1 MYREKR
7 LFSNKCY
14 LEFEETSRILRNFL
28 LFHLSINEPI
38 INLDNKLLAYVVHT
52 LNFCPNQSKE
62 SNVPKLKA
70 YCYMFFAQVAIAFE
84 ENITMRF
91 FW

>member
-1 MYREKR
+1 MCREKR
-7 LFSNKCY
+7 LFSNKWY

-52 LNFCPNQSKE
+52 LNFYPDQPVRNQMYQS
-62 SNVPKLKA
+62 
-70 YCYMFFAQVAIAFE
+70 
-84 ENITMRF
+84 
-91 FW
+91 